1 MHNRLTNAPN
11 HGVER
16 RHSEAAKFHDYKLD
30 SSKLHERGKRL
41 PGGFVDEGD
50 GRGADNTESQWEEES
65 HKKDHERVEA
75 AELVL
80 AEREEGNEGGADVNS
95 DGGEQAPDEH
105 LVPNFWK

>member
-1 MHNRLTNAPN
+1 MAW
-11 HGVER
+11 GV
-16 RHSEAAKFHDYKLD
+16 DIPKLRD
-30 SSKLHERGKRL
+30 FMVVSWTGQNCTREEKRL

-65 HKKDHERVEA
+65 HQKDHERVEA

-80 AEREEGNEGGADVNS
+80 AEREEGDEGGADVNA
-95 DGGEQAPDEH
+95 DGGKQAPDEH